1 MCPEIYG
8 AVGHSAPS
16 CVPNQ
21 NRSQLRVVTRTLA
34 QVLVSQRIR

>member
-8 AVGHSAPS
+8 AVGRSAPS

-21 NRSQLRVVTRTLA
+21 KSITA
-34 QVLVSQRIR
+34 ESGH